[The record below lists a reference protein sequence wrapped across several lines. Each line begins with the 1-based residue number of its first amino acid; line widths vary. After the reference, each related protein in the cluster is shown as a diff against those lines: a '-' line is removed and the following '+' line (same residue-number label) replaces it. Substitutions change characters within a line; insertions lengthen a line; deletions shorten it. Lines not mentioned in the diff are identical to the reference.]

1 MIEYPNHRRQTGVE
15 KQMTE
20 NTLEEQIY
28 QFIKE
33 QNLLEAGDA
42 CIVGVSGGADS
53 ICLLTVLAG
62 LREKMELKLYAVHV
76 NHMIRG
82 TEADTDESYVEVYC
96 KELGIPCDSYHI
108 DVPAF
113 AKKQKLTEEEA
124 GRNAR
129 YKAFARTADK
139 YGFADYKVAVAHNKN
154 DVAETV
160 LLNMVRGTGIAGMAG
175 IPVKRGRIVRPLLS
189 CTRLEIET
197 YLEQKGIQYCTD
209 STNLENDYARN
220 KIRNQVIPALNEI
233 NTQAA
238 AHISQ
243 AAAYAAM
250 YDTYV
255 TKQVGHFL
263 DEQMEIRKQTGNHDA
278 YVLGIGKLREQD
290 ELIED
295 LVILELIGRVSGGR
309 KDIGQNHVR
318 EVKKLYR
325 AAAGSRIMLPHG
337 GMAYQNYGYLC
348 FENTSWKENSG
359 WQETVVEG
367 TGEYILPGM
376 GRMKIEIF
384 EKSVHLDLT
393 KKEYTKFA
401 DYDRIQNGITIRKYM
416 ENDYMVITSDGSTK
430 KINRLFSSCKIP
442 VAERSQIPLV
452 ASGHDII
459 WAVGV
464 RLSEKYKVRP
474 DTKRVICLE
483 YIPEGENEDERADQ
497 SHDI

>member
-1 MIEYPNHRRQTGVE
+1 MISGNI
-15 KQMTE
+15 
-20 NTLEEQIY
+20 LEERVY

-33 QNLLEAGDA
+33 QNLLERGDI

-53 ICLLTVLAG
+53 ICLLTVLAE
-62 LREKMELKLYAVHV
+62 LQEKMGLKLYAVHV

-82 TEADTDESYVEVYC
+82 TEADADETYVAAYC
-96 KELGIPCDSYHI
+96 KKLGIPCDSYHI
-108 DVPAF
+108 DVPQL

-129 YKAFARTADK
+129 YDAFARTADK
-139 YGFADYKVAVAHNKN
+139 YGIIDYKVAVAHNRN

-160 LLNMVRGTGIAGMAG
+160 LLNMVRGTGVAGMAG
-175 IPVKRGRIVRPLLS
+175 IPVKRDRIVRPLLS
-189 CTRLEIET
+189 CARQEIEV
-197 YLEQKGIQYCTD
+197 YLEQKKIHYCTD

-220 KIRNQVIPALNEI
+220 KIRNQVLPALTDV

-243 AAAYAAM
+243 AASYAAM
-250 YDTYV
+250 YDAYV
-255 TKQVGHFL
+255 TKQVECFL
-263 DEQMEIRKQTGNHDA
+263 DEHLKIRRRTGKTDA
-278 YVLGIGKLREQD
+278 YVLEIGKLREQD

-295 LVILELIGRVSGGR
+295 LAILELIGRVSGGR
-309 KDIGQNHVR
+309 KDIGQNHVK

-325 AAAGSRIMLPHG
+325 SSAGSRIMLPHG
-337 GMAYQNYGYLC
+337 GTAYRNYGYLC
-348 FENTSWKENSG
+348 FETEAGKESNAT

-384 EKSVHLDLT
+384 EKTVHLDLT

-401 DYDRIQNGITIRKYM
+401 DYDRIQNGIAIRKYM
-416 ENDYMVITSDGSTK
+416 ENDYMVITSDGLTK

-464 RLSEKYKVRP
+464 RLSEKYKVQP